1 MKHLGG
7 MDVKLAIFSCDK
19 CRGDK
24 TMNLKTLIL
33 MSVVALSSTPIVRSE
48 TLDQIGS
55 FSPLT
60 YNFLNAA
67 ISQFDVNGPTALPTP
82 YLANFATA
90 YDNFTFTSSG
100 VISNLSWIGQYETGS
115 TLPTGGPNFQVR
127 FYTSLGATAG
137 SAVPVATYNIGTAN
151 EIALTGAGLGFHGY
165 STALTPFN
173 VTGGTQYFVSI
184 VAQMNYAVSGWGL
197 AFSSVGGDDV
207 SVQDFG
213 ATTLTRFNDTVD
225 YAISVTAVPEPGSV
239 FAILTVVGLVAV
251 RRQRLAKK
259 LFLIGE

>member
-1 MKHLGG
+1 
-7 MDVKLAIFSCDK
+7 
-19 CRGDK
+19 
-24 TMNLKTLIL
+24 MNLKTLIL
-33 MSVVALSSTPIVRSE
+33 VSLMALSSTSIVRGE

-60 YNFLNAA
+60 YNFLDAA
-67 ISQFDVNGPTALPTP
+67 VSQFDVDGPTAVPA
-82 YLANFATA
+82 YLADFATA

-137 SAVPVATYNIGTAN
+137 SAVPVATYTIGTAN